1 MMNFEEK
8 KKMLLAKKQYDTAD
22 LVVLLQVLRD
32 PENGCPW
39 DRIQT
44 HHTIRNDFI
53 EETYEA
59 IEAIDTDNPVLLR
72 EELGDVLLQV
82 AFHAGIEE
90 DAGRFDFEDVVDALC
105 KKLIYRHPHVFG
117 NEAVTDADDVLVT
130 WNRQKNLEKTER
142 VTVTDQLNA
151 VPKMLPAL
159 VRAAKVGKRASCFD
173 FPDASSVMDKL
184 REESAE
190 VEDAVRSGDEE
201 QIFEE
206 MRTKLKDKESILDGL
221 EQDNPFRDSFKVTL
235 TDLNAT
241 QAVYDQVNA
250 IEGVANITAFQEVA
264 GILTNVTRT
273 VKNVSFWVVII
284 LCIIAAFII
293 SNTIKLSVF
302 ARRKEIN
309 IMKYIGAT
317 DWFIRWPFVIEGIL
331 IGLYGAIIS
340 FVLIWIV
347 YDRIY
352 ASIQIGY
359 FELLPFSAIMWV
371 IIGAFVA
378 VGTVIGAVGSIIS
391 IRKHLKV

>member
-1 MMNFEEK
+1 MMNFEEE

-206 MRTKLKDKESILDGL
+206 IGDLLLTVTSLARKLHVNPEEALYRATDKFIARFEKIENEVLAMG
-221 EQDNPFRDSFKVTL
+221 KVPS
-235 TDLNAT
+235 
-241 QAVYDQVNA
+241 
-250 IEGVANITAFQEVA
+250 E
-264 GILTNVTRT
+264 
-273 VKNVSFWVVII
+273 
-284 LCIIAAFII
+284 
-293 SNTIKLSVF
+293 LSVS
-302 ARRKEIN
+302 ALDAIWDSVKQKEKSTEN
-309 IMKYIGAT
+309 IIKNTEANHET
-317 DWFIRWPFVIEGIL
+317 
-331 IGLYGAIIS
+331 
-340 FVLIWIV
+340 
-347 YDRIY
+347 
-352 ASIQIGY
+352 
-359 FELLPFSAIMWV
+359 
-371 IIGAFVA
+371 
-378 VGTVIGAVGSIIS
+378 
-391 IRKHLKV
+391 

>member
-1 MMNFEEK
+1 MKLQAFK
-8 KKMLLAKKQYDTAD
+8 YYLKQGFKGVSQNRLMSIASIGTSVATLFILGVFIALSTNANYFTEQISRDCEM
-22 LVVLLQVLRD
+22 QV
-32 PENGCPW
+32 
-39 DRIQT
+39 
-44 HHTIRNDFI
+44 FI
-53 EETYEA
+53 
-59 IEAIDTDNPVLLR
+59 
-72 EELGDVLLQV
+72 
-82 AFHAGIEE
+82 HE
-90 DAGRFDFEDVVDALC
+90 DATEEEYQAIGEQI
-105 KKLIYRHPHVFG
+105 KNISG
-117 NEAVTDADDVLVT
+117 VL
-130 WNRQKNLEKTER
+130 
-142 VTVTDQLNA
+142 
-151 VPKMLPAL
+151 
-159 VRAAKVGKRASCFD
+159 G
-173 FPDASSVMDKL
+173 
-184 REESAE
+184 
-190 VEDAVRSGDEE
+190 VEPYTKE